1 MAKDT
6 HKLSELAS
14 DPFAALVE
22 IDRRAR
28 LVAGA
33 VQRVGEGGAD
43 WVGLGFRIGEQ
54 QLVVARDEVREVLA
68 CPPLTRVPGARRW
81 MRGLGNVR
89 GTLLPVTD
97 LRALFGD
104 GLVDIKSRNSRV
116 LALNHPEV
124 PAGFAVDEVLGFRQF
139 ESSQKLDDEPDVSPL
154 MQDMVTGTFNQGG
167 QVWPVFSLYRLLES
181 EIFHDVSARD
191 LVA

>member
-1 MAKDT
+1 MARET
-6 HKLSELAS
+6 HKLSELAGE
-14 DPFAALVE
+14 PFAALLE

-28 LVAGA
+28 LVSGA

-43 WVGLGFRIGEQ
+43 WIGLGFRIGEQ

-89 GTLLPVTD
+89 GTLLPVSD
-97 LRALFGD
+97 LRGLFGD
-104 GLVDIKSRNSRV
+104 GLVDLKSRDARV
-116 LALNHPEV
+116 LALNHPDV

-139 ESSQKLDDEPDVSPL
+139 ESSQKLDEDPGVNPL
-154 MQDMVTGTFNQGG
+154 MQEMVTGMFNQGG
-167 QVWPVFSLYRLLES
+167 QVWPVFSLYHLLES
-181 EIFHDVSARD
+181 EVFHDVSARD

>member
-1 MAKDT
+1 MAKET
-6 HKLSELAS
+6 HRLPELAS

-43 WVGLGFRIGEQ
+43 WIGLGFRIGEQ

-81 MRGLGNVR
+81 LRGLGNVR

-104 GLVDIKSRNSRV
+104 GLVDIKSRNARV
-116 LALNHPEV
+116 LALNHPED
-124 PAGFAVDEVLGFRQF
+124 PSGFAVDEVLGFRQF
-139 ESSQKLDDEPDVSPL
+139 ETSQKLDDEPEVNPL
-154 MQDMVTGTFNQGG
+154 MQEMITGVFNQGG

>member
-1 MAKDT
+1 MAKES
-6 HKLSELAS
+6 HKLSELGG
-14 DPFAALVE
+14 DPFAALLE

-43 WVGLGFRIGEQ
+43 WIGLGFRLGEQ

-81 MRGLGNVR
+81 LRGLGNVR

-97 LRALFGD
+97 LRGLFGD
-104 GLVDIKSRNSRV
+104 GLVDLKSRNARV
-116 LALNHPEV
+116 LALNHPEI

-139 ESSQKLDDEPDVSPL
+139 ESSQKLDEAPEVNPL
-154 MQDMVTGTFNQGG
+154 MQEMVTGVFSQGG
-167 QVWPVFSLYRLLES
+167 QEWPVFSLYRLLES
-181 EIFHDVSARD
+181 ELFNDVSDRN